1 MKKDCDLQTC
11 MLCRLCVAEWKPAVQ
26 AHRKVYTVKK
36 GALLFKEGEPVEGIF
51 FLYSGSVKVHKH
63 WGEEKELIVRFARK
77 GEIVGHRGVGNT
89 ELYPVSATALE
100 MSEVCFIPIAFFRT
114 TLKVNHDFL
123 YEMMLFYAS
132 ELQESEQKMRN
143 LVNMPVKGRIAF
155 ALLLLNEKFGKDEEG
170 NIDLILSRQDLA
182 SYTGTTYET
191 AFRAMSEL
199 IQEEAITVSGKSVA
213 VTDTVKLQGYVQL
226 Q

>member
-36 GALLFKEGEPVEGIF
+36 GALLFNEGAPVEGIF

-89 ELYPVSATALE
+89 QLYPVSATALE
-100 MSEVCFIPIAFFRT
+100 QSEVCFIPIEFFRT
-114 TLKVNHDFL
+114 TLKVNQEFL

-155 ALLLLNEKFGKDEEG
+155 ALLLLNDKFGKDATG

-199 IQEEAITVSGKSVA
+199 IQEEAITVSGKSIA
-213 VTDTVKLQGYVQL
+213 VTDTAKLQGYVQL